1 MTGEFGLEPQHHKLI
16 ENITKYRKRGE
27 PLPFGTSEKIWELND
42 YETNFREFQNE
53 FVRIKT
59 KYEEDERRLA

>member
-42 YETNFREFQNE
+42 YETNFREF
-53 FVRIKT
+53 
-59 KYEEDERRLA
+59 